1 MFGMVPQDR
10 LDTEIDE
17 IEIGVVMLAADEA
30 LGYGELGVSATARNY
45 ERLIEKIQRL
55 KGDMKGASPGKQ
67 RRLKRRIERAERKLR
82 AIRAKKARQIKRRK
96 EKGKDLTKT
105 QQKFVAARK
114 SRFRAVKKF
123 KQKKA
128 LKAAYEKARA
138 AGWPASLEITKEWM
152 GDSKIKSFEVFARGV
167 LQAYVETVRLM
178 SMGQPWETAVE
189 TTANA
194 FPRKD
199 YRLAIKIA
207 LRSRAAT
214 LGTVARQYVEKAA
227 RGEAPEG
234 TVIRKGTLPVFG
246 ARRMI
251 PAKIRLQQ
259 LRAQRQAIIVARQR
273 AEAEARQRIA
283 AMTAQQQQVA
293 AQNPQQALAIAR
305 QRQQYQQQHQQQ
317 MAQYQSQIAQM
328 VQQEKVASS
337 GAFQAF
343 PYSTPLD
350 AAATQSTTPTDI
362 YAQGGGAAPG
372 ADGGDDEDEAEAE
385 GDEEGGEE
393 SEGDEGESEELDG
406 SEEGGEKPFYMN
418 PLFLLAV
425 AGGGLIAY
433 QQYQKKGK
441 GKDKDKSKSAPA

>member
-10 LDTEIDE
+10 LDTEMDE

-96 EKGKDLTKT
+96 EKGKDLTKI

-128 LKAAYEKARA
+128 LKEAYEKARA
-138 AGWPASLEITKEWM
+138 AGWPASLEITKEWV
-152 GDSKIKSFEVFARGV
+152 GDAKIKSFEVFARGV

-194 FPRKD
+194 FPRKE

-207 LRSRAAT
+207 LRSRTAT

-227 RGEAPEG
+227 RGEAPAG
-234 TVIRKGTLPVFG
+234 TTIRKGTMPLFG

-251 PAKIRLQQ
+251 PAKLRLQQ
-259 LRAQRQAIIVARQR
+259 LRAQREAIIVARQR

-283 AMTAQQQQVA
+283 ALTAQQQQVA
-293 AQNPQQALAIAR
+293 AQYPQQAAAIAR
-305 QRQQYQQQHQQQ
+305 QREQYQQQHQQQ

-350 AAATQSTTPTDI
+350 GSATQSTTPTDI
-362 YAQGGGAAPG
+362 YAQGGGAG
-372 ADGGDDEDEAEAE
+372 AAAEGESEGEDTEDE
-385 GDEEGGEE
+385 GDEG
-393 SEGDEGESEELDG
+393 EGDEGESEELDG

-441 GKDKDKSKSAPA
+441 GKDKDKSKPASV

>member
-10 LDTEIDE
+10 LDTEMDE

-55 KGDMKGASPGKQ
+55 KGDMKGASAGKQ

-96 EKGKDLTKT
+96 EKGKDLTNIQK
-105 QQKFVAARK
+105 KFVAARK

-128 LKAAYEKARA
+128 LKEAYEKARA
-138 AGWPASLEITKEWM
+138 AGWPASLEITKEWV

-194 FPRKD
+194 FPRKN

-207 LRSRAAT
+207 LRSRTAT

-227 RGEAPEG
+227 RGEAPAG
-234 TVIRKGTLPVFG
+234 TIIRKGTMPLFG
-246 ARRMI
+246 VRRMI
-251 PAKIRLQQ
+251 PVKARLQQ
-259 LRAQRQAIIVARQR
+259 LRAQREAIIVARQR

-283 AMTAQQQQVA
+283 ALTAQQQQVA
-293 AQNPQQALAIAR
+293 VQYPQQAAAIAR
-305 QRQQYQQQHQQQ
+305 QREQYQQQHQQQ

-362 YAQGGGAAPG
+362 YAQGGGAASQAEG
-372 ADGGDDEDEAEAE
+372 EEEENEGDEDEGE
-385 GDEEGGEE
+385 GDEEGGE
-393 SEGDEGESEELDG
+393 EGESEELDG
-406 SEEGGEKPFYMN
+406 SEEGEDKPFYMN

-441 GKDKDKSKSAPA
+441 GKDKDKSKPASV